1 MRSYAMRSCWISM
14 VEGVNYGM
22 VQQLGEVERDEL
34 EEVEEEK
41 GSVV

>member
-1 MRSYAMRSCWISM
+1 MRSYAMRSCWILM
-14 VEGVNYGM
+14 VEDVNYGM
-22 VQQLGEVERDEL
+22 VQQLGKVERDEL

>member
-1 MRSYAMRSCWISM
+1 M
-14 VEGVNYGM
+14 VEDVNYGM